1 MILSLVIL
9 FVVLMLVEWGYIVLA
24 TRYRIGVTHSVA
36 GREIFTPV
44 GGGWVVVLAAVASV
58 FVIQEYDMG
67 YLWFVAGGV
76 LLGAVSF
83 VDDII
88 KLSALVRL
96 VIQMVVV
103 ATVLLALAPSS
114 GNVWLYA
121 LGLVFVVGYLNS
133 SNFMDGANGMLATYS
148 MIVLLTL
155 WSVAQTPWIPVL
167 SPEGPCGVPEVEGLS
182 ACLLAAT
189 LVLAIFN
196 VRDRARVFAG
206 DVGSITLGYFI
217 ALATLYLG
225 IVYGRP
231 SIVVIVLIFI
241 VDTFVTFV
249 ERVLAREHVM
259 KPHCRHLYQ
268 RLIAAGYRPTAVA
281 SWYALAQGC
290 INAVWLVLPPGAQ
303 NIYAC
308 TAAVAV
314 TVAYIL
320 IKKCVNRKISCR

>member
-1 MILSLVIL
+1 MLSLVIL
-9 FVVLMLVEWGYIVLA
+9 FIVLILVEWGYIVLA
-24 TRYRIGVTHSVA
+24 TRYRIGVTHGVA

-44 GGGWVVVLAAVASV
+44 GGGWVVVLAAMASV
-58 FVIQEYDMG
+58 FVIPDYYSG
-67 YLWFVAGGV
+67 YLWLVAGGL

-88 KLSALVRL
+88 RLSALVRL
-96 VIQMVVV
+96 VIQTVVV
-103 ATVLLALAPSS
+103 GTSLFALVPS

-133 SNFMDGANGMLATYS
+133 SNFMDGANGMLAIYS

-155 WSVAQTPWIPVL
+155 WAVTQTPWLPAMTTAA
-167 SPEGPCGVPEVEGLS
+167 PCVVPDVEGLS
-182 ACLLAAT
+182 ACLLTAT

-196 VRDRARVFAG
+196 ARDRARVFAG
-206 DVGSITLGYFI
+206 DVGSISLGYFI
-217 ALATLYLG
+217 ALATMELA

-231 SIVVIVLIFI
+231 SIVVVVLIFM

-249 ERVLAREHVM
+249 ERLLARENVM
-259 KPHCRHLYQ
+259 KPHHLHLYQ

-290 INAVWLVLPPGAQ
+290 ISAVWLVLPPFIQ

-308 TAAVAV
+308 TVAVSV
-314 TVAYIL
+314 TVAYVY